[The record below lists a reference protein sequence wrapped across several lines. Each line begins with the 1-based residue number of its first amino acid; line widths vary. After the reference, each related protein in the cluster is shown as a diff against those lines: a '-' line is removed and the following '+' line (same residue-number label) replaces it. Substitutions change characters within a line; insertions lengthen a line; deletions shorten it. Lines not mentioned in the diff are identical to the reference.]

1 MREIEEHGQVGMAAL
16 RSGMHRNTAR
26 RYVVSG
32 ELPSESVAPRRWR
45 TREDPFA
52 EDWPELAERLAV
64 APSLEAKALFEDLL
78 RRRPGRYEPGQ
89 VRTFQRRVQQWR
101 ATEGPER
108 SVFFAQDHRPG
119 EALQTDFTWAGEL
132 AITIGGEPFDHLL
145 CQSVLPYSN
154 WQSATVCHSESML
167 ALKRGV
173 QTSVFRL
180 GRVPRWHQTDN
191 STAAT
196 HDLRTG
202 KRGFNEEYAALM
214 RHLGMEPRTIGIGES
229 HQNGDIEAAN
239 GALKRCLE
247 QHLLLRGSRDFESV
261 AGYEAWIDAVLLGA
275 NGLRTTRLDQEL
287 AAMKALVA
295 RRLPEVQLLRLR
307 VSSESTLRVKNN
319 TYSVPSRL
327 QGERVEVRL
336 RDQDLEVYY
345 GGQLQL
351 AVERLAGEGKH
362 RINYR
367 HIIWSLVKKPGA
379 FPRYRYRQDLFPQE
393 AFRRAYDRLAQAL
406 GERRAD
412 LEYLRV
418 LHLAAATMEC
428 DVAAALDLLLAE
440 GTLPRFSE
448 VRSLVVRAEPE
459 VPAIAPLTVDLG
471 AYDVLLPRSAQ
482 AGAR

>member
-26 RYVVSG
+26 RYVASG

-52 EDWPELAERLAV
+52 EDWAELTERLAA

-108 SVFFAQDHRPG
+108 SVFFAQNHRPG
-119 EALQTDFTWAGEL
+119 EALQTDFTWAQEL
-132 AITIGGEPFDHLL
+132 AITIGGVPFDHLL

-173 QTSVFRL
+173 QTAVFRL

-191 STAAT
+191 STSAT

-239 GALKRCLE
+239 GVLKRCLE
-247 QHLLLRGSRDFESV
+247 QHLLLRGHRDFESV
-261 AGYEAWIDAVLLGA
+261 AAYEAWIDEVLLGA
-275 NGLRTTRLDQEL
+275 NGLRTKRLDQEL

-295 RRLPEVQLLRLR
+295 KRLPEVQLLRVR
-307 VSSESTLRVKNN
+307 VSSESTIRVKNN

-327 QGERVEVRL
+327 QGERVEVHVRE
-336 RDQDLEVYY
+336 RDLEVYY
-345 GGQLQL
+345 GGQRQM

-393 AFRRAYDRLAQAL
+393 AFRRAYDGLAEAL

-428 DVAAALDLLLAE
+428 DVAAALELLLAE

-448 VRSLVVRAEPE
+448 VRSLVVWAQPE
-459 VPAIAPLTVDLG
+459 VPAMAPLTVDLG
-471 AYDVLLPRSAQ
+471 AYDALLPRSAQ